1 MATRFDIEAM
11 IRGMQEEIMKKQIAS
26 DPMTLAEF
34 ETEALELTRDAREHE
49 YDIAGTINLLRPLV
63 LRLLARERARCID
76 AIRDETRDAVNAG
89 TTPQFVRVPQ
99 TAGDIA
105 RDTLASI
112 GATATE
118 VHPHSDI
125 GILVAGLRRI
135 AEMEPQ
141 S

>member
-76 AIRDETRDAVNAG
+76 AIR
-89 TTPQFVRVPQ
+89 FVRVPQ
-99 TAGDIA
+99 TAQEIA
-105 RDTLASI
+105 RREIKRIEDGYYGIS
-112 GATATE
+112 TA
-118 VHPHSDI
+118 PD
-125 GILVAGLRRI
+125 ILVALHSI
-135 AEMEPQ
+135 AGMKP
-141 S
+141 